1 MNRTIMDVPNAR
13 PLTIHSARPEDLSES
28 SNVVASNGWAPELRA
43 LISGLLLWAAFPP
56 NGHWWLASIALIS
69 WFGNSVAAPP
79 LSRRRTFLSA
89 LVGGIAFWLPALQWV
104 RLSDPSA
111 WAGWLVM
118 SLALAIWWPVMAM
131 LVRRLHVRNGWPV
144 TIVWPVVW
152 GFQEIGREYYMTGFP
167 WYHLA
172 HSQFRQTWLIQ
183 IADLGGASLL
193 SVLLVGFQA
202 WVAQWFFTG
211 RWTWAEA
218 PACWRRTGAALGV
231 IAILVIAY
239 GQARLHSGKFEEG
252 PKVALL
258 QSDIPQSRRLYPD
271 HDELIEAYRKLIEKS
286 LTSNEALDLIVW
298 PETSFPYPL
307 IVIEAALD
315 EATVKHILGD
325 HVGPAAADDWYRNRS
340 ESQAFVNAWASQS
353 GVPMIVGA
361 TAWDISGFGLR
372 KYNTAALFHADAEPQ
387 YYYKMHLVP
396 FGEYIPWTETVPVI
410 AELAPFPPDQRP
422 NLKHGDSARVL
433 TLKNRWR
440 MAPLICFEDTVPHV
454 VRRFFR
460 DSWLNAGKDAGA
472 TSEPGHVDI
481 LLNLSNDGWFRG
493 SEEHEVHLASSV
505 FRCVENRRSMLRAV
519 NTGISCII
527 DSNGSI
533 LEEAAPSSERIIISQ
548 VPVDKRVSVYSL
560 IGDLTGLTCAAGVAA
575 GCFLRN
581 RKNVQFPQA
590 SK

>member
-1 MNRTIMDVPNAR
+1 
-13 PLTIHSARPEDLSES
+13 
-28 SNVVASNGWAPELRA
+28 
-43 LISGLLLWAAFPP
+43 
-56 NGHWWLASIALIS
+56 
-69 WFGNSVAAPP
+69 
-79 LSRRRTFLSA
+79 
-89 LVGGIAFWLPALQWV
+89 
-104 RLSDPSA
+104 
-111 WAGWLVM
+111 M
-118 SLALAIWWPVMAM
+118 SLALAIWWPVMAL
-131 LVRRLHVRNGWPV
+131 LVRRLNVRNGWPV

-193 SVLLVGFQA
+193 SVLLVAFQA
-202 WVAQWFFTG
+202 WAAQWFFAG
-211 RWTWAEA
+211 RWAWAQA
-218 PACWRRTGAALGV
+218 PASWRRTGVILGIMALITV
-231 IAILVIAY
+231 VY
-239 GQARLHSGKFEEG
+239 GQYRLNTAKFEEG

-271 HDELIEAYRKLIEKS
+271 HDELIEAYRNLIEKA
-286 LTSNEALDLIVW
+286 LRSNEPLDLIVW

-315 EATVKHILGD
+315 DATVKRVLGD
-325 HVGPAAADDWYRNRS
+325 HVGPAAADDWFRNRS

-372 KYNTAALFHADAEPQ
+372 KYNTAALFHTDAEPQ

-396 FGEYIPWTETVPVI
+396 FGEYIPWTQTVPVI

-422 NLKHGDSARVL
+422 NLNHGASARVL
-433 TLKNRWR
+433 NLKKRWR

-460 DSWLNAGKDAGA
+460 DSWLNSGNPAG
-472 TSEPGHVDI
+472 EPSQAGHVDI

-533 LEEAAPSSERIIISQ
+533 LAEAAPATEQVVIRQ
-548 VPVDKRVSVYSL
+548 VPVDRRVSVYSTV
-560 IGDLTGLTCAAGVAA
+560 GDLTGLTCLLGVIAGY
-575 GCFLRN
+575 F
-581 RKNVQFPQA
+581 RK
-590 SK
+590 KR